1 MGKTAAVGGDARC
14 FMSDQ
19 LSCFD
24 GSHYVAVS
32 WMDPR
37 CILFR
42 KHYTEQVRAALSKLA
57 FDMRCHAVGIHVYPV
72 GAPNG
77 CTAYIG
83 LVALLESHIAVHS
96 WPEARV
102 VQLDFY
108 SCMHRNHQGLIK
120 WLKRLG
126 AERVEVRDVSAAHR
140 EDVSGMVCVE
150 SWTR

>member
-1 MGKTAAVGGDARC
+1 MGWLRRAGAPGA
-14 FMSDQ
+14 FMDGE
-19 LSCFD
+19 LSCFN
-24 GSHYVAVS
+24 GSHYIAVS

-42 KHYTEQVRAALSKLA
+42 KHYNEQLSKLA
-57 FDMRCHAVGIHVYPV
+57 FDMRCHAVGIHVYPIP
-72 GAPNG
+72 APNG
-77 CTAYIG
+77 RTAYIG

-96 WPEARV
+96 WPEANV

-108 SCMHRNHQGLIK
+108 SCMHRNHQGLIQ

-126 AERVEVRDVSAAHR
+126 AERVEIRDVSAAHK
-140 EDVSGMVCVE
+140 EDGSGTVCVE